1 MTPLLRALLVTA
13 LAAAPSLA
21 GAQEE
26 AAHDAG
32 EATEAT
38 TLASLPAISVSQVQP
53 MRLTDRVIASGLVDA
68 VEEVTVQPLVEGQPI
83 DELLVDVGDMV
94 EEGEVLARLSTST
107 LELELSQLEANRA
120 SAQAQIAQAQASLQ
134 QAIANANEA
143 ERQAARDAELAEAG
157 TVPRAQADQSQA
169 AAAAQ
174 RAQVGVAEQ
183 GVASG
188 RAQLSLVES
197 QIENANLRLSRTEV
211 KAPVSGLVVARNAQ
225 LGAIASASGAPMFT
239 IVRDNAMEL
248 RADVSEQD
256 LLKLEEGQRVELVPM
271 ENATPIPGRVRLVE
285 PTIDPQTRLGTAR
298 IEIEDPSRV
307 VKGMFLTAEVVVQ
320 EADTLAVP
328 VTAVGS
334 GLEGST
340 VMRVRD
346 GVVERVAVTTG
357 IRDGG
362 LIGIT
367 EGLEDGDMVVTKAG
381 AFVRD
386 GDRINPVATED
397 GTVPAGAEATQTA
410 SAATAGAETEAADG
424 AEAPA
429 SAPAT
434 PEAAP
439 AGGEETESAPAEPAE
454 GE

>member
-1 MTPLLRALLVTA
+1 
-13 LAAAPSLA
+13 
-21 GAQEE
+21 
-26 AAHDAG
+26 
-32 EATEAT
+32 
-38 TLASLPAISVSQVQP
+38 
-53 MRLTDRVIASGLVDA
+53 
-68 VEEVTVQPLVEGQPI
+68 
-83 DELLVDVGDMV
+83 
-94 EEGEVLARLSTST
+94 
-107 LELELSQLEANRA
+107 
-120 SAQAQIAQAQASLQ
+120 
-134 QAIANANEA
+134 
-143 ERQAARDAELAEAG
+143 
-157 TVPRAQADQSQA
+157 
-169 AAAAQ
+169 
-174 RAQVGVAEQ
+174 
-183 GVASG
+183 
-188 RAQLSLVES
+188 
-197 QIENANLRLSRTEV
+197 
-211 KAPVSGLVVARNAQ
+211 
-225 LGAIASASGAPMFT
+225 
-239 IVRDNAMEL
+239 
-248 RADVSEQD
+248 
-256 LLKLEEGQRVELVPM
+256 
-271 ENATPIPGRVRLVE
+271 VRLVE

-410 SAATAGAETEAADG
+410 SAATAGADTEAADG